1 LTPYPRFFGSSS
13 IMYLSQVLAA
23 MTAMASVSIVLTAPV
38 EDALSA
44 RQNKGVAA
52 RVNILSIEPSSGP
65 LEALKKLQSAVLAE
79 FELREKALEKA
90 ISPGCNLL
98 NARARKDWYVE
109 SHQ

>member
-1 LTPYPRFFGSSS
+1 
-13 IMYLSQVLAA
+13 MYLSRVLVA

-44 RQNKGVAA
+44 RQKKGAA
-52 RVNILSIEPSSGP
+52 AGVKMPSIEPSSGP

-79 FELREKALEKA
+79 LELREKTLEKA

-98 NARARKDWYVE
+98 NARARKDW
-109 SHQ
+109 